1 MDGSDVTISAQ
12 AIGIEFLRSRRRSLS
27 LREMVFQRRSTSPT
41 DTFWPLRH
49 INFDIQRGE
58 AVGLVGANGEG
69 KSTLLKLIAG
79 VLLPDEG
86 IVEVNGSVAPMIE
99 LTGGFLGNLT
109 ARENIY
115 LTSGLH
121 GVTREEVDERFE
133 DIVDF
138 AGDQVKAGLDTPF
151 RHFSSGMQVRLGFSV
166 ISTLDEPIVLVDEV
180 LAVGDKQFRE
190 KCYRRM
196 ERLLDQGKT
205 LFLVS
210 HSEGDLRRFCTRG
223 LYLQGGGLKT
233 DGTMT
238 DALAAYNDD
247 IARTS

>member
-1 MDGSDVTISAQ
+1 
-12 AIGIEFLRSRRRSLS
+12 
-27 LREMVFQRRSTSPT
+27 
-41 DTFWPLRH
+41 
-49 INFDIQRGE
+49 
-58 AVGLVGANGEG
+58 
-69 KSTLLKLIAG
+69 
-79 VLLPDEG
+79 
-86 IVEVNGSVAPMIE
+86 
-99 LTGGFLGNLT
+99 
-109 ARENIY
+109 
-115 LTSGLH
+115 
-121 GVTREEVDERFE
+121 
-133 DIVDF
+133 
-138 AGDQVKAGLDTPF
+138 
-151 RHFSSGMQVRLGFSV
+151 
-166 ISTLDEPIVLVDEV
+166 VDEV